1 MGCRWDCSHELKAGH
16 AIWNYDRAAALS
28 DGSVKIEGVDAQVHS
43 GRIVTEIFKMSSSPN
58 LWTAQFMAVIAFFSR
73 AAQIVSGCQIRLRPR
88 RGYPFASIVRGCRG
102 RSCAQGTTRRPDSFA
117 SVSVRQA

>member
-58 LWTAQFMAVIAFFSR
+58 L
-73 AAQIVSGCQIRLRPR
+73 
-88 RGYPFASIVRGCRG
+88 
-102 RSCAQGTTRRPDSFA
+102 
-117 SVSVRQA
+117 